1 MSKKKKN
8 LKSQIP
14 APASIPGLNTSPF
27 KLNMY
32 QNYFPSQFSG
42 KSNLSLADAQIMI
55 KLKHPLFHFDTETG
69 VCSGFDDY
77 LIKAKENADA
87 EKKQIMEAI
96 NLECASKVN
105 AEKKKKR
112 L

>member
-27 KLNMY
+27 KLNMC

-42 KSNLSLADAQIMI
+42 KSNLYFA
-55 KLKHPLFHFDTETG
+55 KLQMLKTSTLYFDTETG
-69 VCSGFDDY
+69 ICSAIDDY
-77 LIKAKENADA
+77 LMKAKEHADA

-96 NLECASKVN
+96 NLECTSKVN
-105 AEKKKKR
+105 AEKRKKR

>member
-27 KLNMY
+27 KLNMC

-42 KSNLSLADAQIMI
+42 KSNLSFA
-55 KLKHPLFHFDTETG
+55 KLQMLKTSALYFDTETG
-69 VCSGFDDY
+69 ICSGIDDS
-77 LIKAKENADA
+77 LIKAKQNADA
-87 EKKQIMEAI
+87 EKKKIMEAI
-96 NLECASKVN
+96 DLECASKVN